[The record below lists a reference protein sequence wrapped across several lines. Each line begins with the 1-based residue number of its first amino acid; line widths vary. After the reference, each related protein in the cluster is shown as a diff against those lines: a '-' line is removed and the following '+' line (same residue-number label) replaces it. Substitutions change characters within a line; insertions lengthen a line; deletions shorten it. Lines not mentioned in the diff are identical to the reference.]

1 MDIYSLG
8 LVMYQLLNANR
19 MPLCPPYPQLMTPEQ
34 WEQANARRLAGT
46 ALPPPANAD
55 GRLAEIVLKACS
67 PNSAERYEAPSLMRQ
82 ALEAILYTE
91 QETKDI
97 YPEGDALPL
106 PKTSEKIHLFRNPV
120 PTERRRMFG

>member
-1 MDIYSLG
+1 M
-8 LVMYQLLNANR
+8 
-19 MPLCPPYPQLMTPEQ
+19 
-34 WEQANARRLAGT
+34 
-46 ALPPPANAD
+46 
-55 GRLAEIVLKACS
+55 
-67 PNSAERYEAPSLMRQ
+67 
-82 ALEAILYTE
+82 EAILYTE